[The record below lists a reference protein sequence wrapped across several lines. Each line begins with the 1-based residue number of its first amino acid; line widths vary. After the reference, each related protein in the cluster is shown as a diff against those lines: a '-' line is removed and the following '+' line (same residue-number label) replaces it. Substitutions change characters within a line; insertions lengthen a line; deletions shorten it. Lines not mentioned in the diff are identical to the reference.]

1 MKTERIIIEVLQEL
15 ERAETIHPNYPT
27 NEFKALAIWQ
37 EEIGEVTKALLDSA
51 DKGANRAEVINESI
65 QAIACGVR
73 FLKNLRE
80 AEFATDKPIVNI
92 FTEWEQNIIDN
103 EKLNDK
109 NDA

>member
-80 AEFATDKPIVNI
+80 AEFATDKPIHSEMV
-92 FTEWEQNIIDN
+92 QNIIDSKI
-103 EKLNDK
+103 EP